1 MSFISTTPA
10 ELSSAATQLSAIGSA
25 LSSENA
31 AAAAATTTIAPPA
44 SDAVSQLQSKLFSAY
59 GQTYQQI
66 AAEAQRVQLEFAQTL
81 GISSNTYNS
90 AEAANTTA
98 NTLQDQATNF
108 FNHLGTFFNTSG
120 NGNPF
125 NLSGQNAN
133 FLSYETGNWASAMSD
148 CLGMAGGGLI
158 PSDWLGVTA
167 DATDATAAAG
177 MVSPATMVASTT
189 PLGALG
195 MPSAAVGQATLVSSL
210 SAPPA
215 WASSAASTSAAT
227 AVSATPLSAAAPGA
241 RMGTFIPG
249 MPGMG
254 ALGRNGAGFG
264 APRYGIKPL
273 VMKKLGLVAV

>member
-25 LSSENA
+25 LSTENA
-31 AAAAATTTIAPPA
+31 AAAAATTAIAPPA

-66 AAEAQRVQLEFAQTL
+66 AAEAQRVQQEFAQTL

-98 NTLQDQATNF
+98 SSLQDQATNF
-108 FNHLGTFFNTSG
+108 LNHLGTFLGGSN
-120 NGNPF
+120 NANPF

-133 FLSYETGNWASAMSD
+133 FISYESGNWASAMSD

-177 MVSPATMVASTT
+177 MVSPATTVASTA
-189 PLGALG
+189 PIGALG

-210 SAPPA
+210 SAPPS
-215 WASSAASTSAAT
+215 WASSAASASAAT
-227 AVSATPLSAAAPGA
+227 TLSATPLSAAAPGA

-249 MPGMG
+249 MPGTG